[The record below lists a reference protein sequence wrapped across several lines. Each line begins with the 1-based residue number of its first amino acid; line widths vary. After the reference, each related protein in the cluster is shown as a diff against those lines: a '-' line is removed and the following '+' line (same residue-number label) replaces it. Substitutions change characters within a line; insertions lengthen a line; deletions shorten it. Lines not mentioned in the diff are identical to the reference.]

1 METGQFCPV
10 FVSLRRKTMK
20 AFIEEY
26 GLVIAIAAV
35 ILVLLAITGFLVD
48 GPIKEAI
55 HKMMQDFVAE

>member
-1 METGQFCPV
+1 
-10 FVSLRRKTMK
+10 MK